1 MRAVIVAGSRD
12 YAGLSDPDILTYELL
27 DCPFIQ
33 HMAEYI
39 LDSGIRNLD
48 FVLPASFG
56 AVREMLGS
64 GDRWGGEFRYSV
76 ASNKDNVGT
85 CLRKIAAEGC
95 TGKLLLARMDCLPSA
110 PIKETI
116 SAGDNSLFCCR
127 SGQER
132 TWTGWGIM
140 PSELLR
146 NIPDGVDKE
155 EEWFEYLLSAI
166 GSKSILD
173 VVEPMRFS
181 TWGDV
186 LESNRRALSVESRY
200 LTPHLKQTA
209 PGIWQGRNVKIH
221 PTAVIQSPVLIDE
234 NVRIGPNVRVGPSAV
249 IGADCIVEEDSLI
262 SHSVIC
268 RGTYVGARL
277 DVKDALVNR
286 NTFIDTALGSRI
298 DGFDTHIL
306 GSVYEIAPGLSMRII
321 VESVLA
327 FAALLLALPVLFVL
341 LIGVL
346 VGVLRIN
353 RRSVIK
359 TPTVLNPAR
368 WSDLRLWS
376 FESAHSSFELPRL
389 LGSQMPALIHV
400 VLGRLRLTGRS
411 PLTRE
416 ELEGLLPHYRLS
428 CTQEPAGVFRAGP
441 FVELDASVEG
451 KTTF

>member
-1 MRAVIVAGSRD
+1 MRAVIVAGNRD
-12 YAGLSDPDILTYELL
+12 YAGLSDPDILAYELL
-27 DCPFIQ
+27 NCPFIQ
-33 HMAEYI
+33 HVAEYI

-48 FVLPASFG
+48 FVLPGSFA

-64 GDRWGGEFRYSV
+64 GDRWGGDFRYSV
-76 ASNKDNVGT
+76 ASNKDDVGK
-85 CLRKIAAEGC
+85 CLRKIAAEGG
-95 TGKLLLARMDCLPSA
+95 TGQLLLARMDCLPRA
-110 PIKETI
+110 PIKEII
-116 SAGDNSLFCCR
+116 SSGDNSLFCCR

-132 TWTGWGIM
+132 TWTGWGIV
-140 PSELLR
+140 PSELLHGM
-146 NIPDGVDKE
+146 PDGVEKE

-166 GSKSILD
+166 GSNSILD

-186 LESNRRALSVESRY
+186 LESNRRALSAETPD
-200 LTPHLKQTA
+200 LTPHVKQTA
-209 PGIWQGRNVKIH
+209 PGIWKGRNVRIH

-234 NVRIGPNVRVGPSAV
+234 NVRIGPNVRLGPSAV

-262 SHSVIC
+262 SHSVIS
-268 RGTYVGARL
+268 RGTYIGARL
-277 DVKDALVNR
+277 DVKNALVNR
-286 NTFIDTALGSRI
+286 GTFVDTALGARI

-306 GSVYEIAPGLSMRII
+306 GSVYEMASGLPMRIV
-321 VESVLA
+321 VESLLA
-327 FAALLLALPVLFVL
+327 FAALLLGLPVLSVL

-346 VGVLRIN
+346 AGVLRIN

-359 TPTVLNPAR
+359 TPTVLNPAC
-368 WSDLRLWS
+368 WSDFGLWS
-376 FESAHSSFELPRL
+376 FESAHTSFELPRL

-400 VLGRLRLTGRS
+400 VAGRLRLTGPS

-441 FVELDASVEG
+441 FVELNASVEG